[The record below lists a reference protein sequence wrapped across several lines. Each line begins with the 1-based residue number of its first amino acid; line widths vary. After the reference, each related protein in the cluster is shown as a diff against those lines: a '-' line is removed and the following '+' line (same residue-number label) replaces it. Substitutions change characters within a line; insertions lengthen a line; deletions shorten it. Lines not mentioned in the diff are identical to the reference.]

1 VDQAACGIA
10 GALAGRDGEVIRGEA
25 AAGAEWTSAKVRSP
39 MSSSNASGFAPVAVF
54 EQRELEGCG
63 AADEEPAATASL
75 LLRDPLAAAVLAN
88 QKERGGRHGHLLFR
102 PTGDFARRCPQSRET
117 AAAAM

>member
-1 VDQAACGIA
+1 MDERE
-10 GALAGRDGEVIRGEA
+10 GALPHVEFERVRHRDH
-25 AAGAEWTSAKVRSP
+25 
-39 MSSSNASGFAPVAVF
+39 GFAPVAVF

-102 PTGDFARRCPQSRET
+102 STGDFARRCPQSRET